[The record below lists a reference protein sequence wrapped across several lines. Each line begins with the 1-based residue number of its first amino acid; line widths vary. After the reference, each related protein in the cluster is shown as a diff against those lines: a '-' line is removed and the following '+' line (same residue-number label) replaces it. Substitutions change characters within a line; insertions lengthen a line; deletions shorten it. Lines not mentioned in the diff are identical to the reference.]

1 MHTVRCDEVIIEICG
16 SVLLAPKK
24 KGADW
29 RPHDGGFKRIAL
41 AVLLNAGRPYLG
53 SKRDCPRP

>member
-41 AVLLNAGRPYLG
+41 GALLDAGRPITRFKG
-53 SKRDCPRP
+53 DCPQP